1 MDNILLLAVPDVL
14 SQESTLKQ
22 IMDNTLVTALNT
34 KFGVIALISFIA
46 ALISAVFAVC
56 SFVIGWRTMKAQI
69 STENSTKGGKNVPST
84 QNLMLDMVRH
94 LYRNLVVSY
103 AIRERIR
110 QKKYMAYPSEM
121 HLKKMEVNLNNID
134 LHIFLERTED
144 YIALSRLHDLLRN
157 YHSELEVIKDHLK
170 DKTLKPEIKEVYL
183 NVLLFKCEFL
193 TKMIIETLT
202 KIWPNSNRNFYNEA
216 KTIIATTQTEQRS
229 ENDTDA
235 SIENIEL
242 NPSSYY
248 LTKLF
253 VDDPKFFI
261 KHLNINVFV
270 ELGKDHLGCD
280 RITMIDL

>member
-1 MDNILLLAVPDVL
+1 
-14 SQESTLKQ
+14 
-22 IMDNTLVTALNT
+22 
-34 KFGVIALISFIA
+34 
-46 ALISAVFAVC
+46 
-56 SFVIGWRTMKAQI
+56 
-69 STENSTKGGKNVPST
+69 
-84 QNLMLDMVRH
+84 
-94 LYRNLVVSY
+94 
-103 AIRERIR
+103 
-110 QKKYMAYPSEM
+110 
-121 HLKKMEVNLNNID
+121 
-134 LHIFLERTED
+134 
-144 YIALSRLHDLLRN
+144 
-157 YHSELEVIKDHLK
+157 
-170 DKTLKPEIKEVYL
+170 
-183 NVLLFKCEFL
+183 
-193 TKMIIETLT
+193 MIIETLT